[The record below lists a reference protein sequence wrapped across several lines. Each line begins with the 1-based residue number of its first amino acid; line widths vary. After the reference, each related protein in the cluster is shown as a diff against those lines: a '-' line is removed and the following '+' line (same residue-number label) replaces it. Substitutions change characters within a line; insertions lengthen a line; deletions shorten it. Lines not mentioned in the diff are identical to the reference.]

1 MGSTSSSSTSEQVYL
16 PTVLFCIVHLQV
28 AENSYHFFLFLFP
41 HIWGLRCPVLPKVS
55 ILLASIE
62 LCVSVCVCVCVCVC
76 VEGERKRESTIEEH
90 NENEICYRPNFIVHM
105 LKGLVPKLVTV
116 CKSTVTILS
125 RGNIHSLWP
134 VFVTFVGNAQENLL
148 IELKA
153 I

>member
-1 MGSTSSSSTSEQVYL
+1 MGTTSSSSTSEQVYL

-62 LCVSVCVCVCVCVC
+62 LCECVCVCVCVC
-76 VEGERKRESTIEEH
+76 VEGEKKRESTIEEH
-90 NENEICYRPNFIVHM
+90 NENETYYRPNFIVHM
-105 LKGLVPKLVTV
+105 LKGLVLKLVSA

-125 RGNIHSLWP
+125 RGIIHSLWP
-134 VFVTFVGNAQENLL
+134 LFVTFVGNAQENLL